1 MAKEKL
7 ILSLVASLS
16 LFSVGCSQKVNGAI
30 GILDGMLAWTR
41 QDWPAAIS
49 AFLDTAGKASSSGDT
64 QLHDY
69 AIYGLASAYLSQ
81 DEYDSA
87 IDRLS
92 AIGKESGSNILA
104 GVWYQSGVIA
114 FRRGDFEGAVKYFR
128 KSLES
133 DPSAL
138 DAKINLELSRR
149 VLDGDGTDRAN
160 ASAGLREQPEDGGT
174 DAIFNLVRKKEQDRW
189 KNQEETA
196 PSSPVADY

>member
-1 MAKEKL
+1 MAKERL
-7 ILSLVASLS
+7 ILPLVAALALS
-16 LFSVGCSQKVNGAI
+16 GVGCSQKVDGAI

-41 QDWPAAIS
+41 QDWPASIT
-49 AFLDTAGKASSSGDT
+49 AFLDTAGKASEAGDAR
-64 QLHDY
+64 LHDY

-92 AIGKESGSNILA
+92 AIGKETDPDILA
-104 GVWYQSGVIA
+104 GVWYQTGVIA
-114 FRRGDFEGAVKYFR
+114 FRRGDYENAERCFR

-149 VLDGDGTDRAN
+149 ILDGEGTDRAN
-160 ASAGLREQPEDGGT
+160 ASAGLREQPEDAGT
-174 DAIFNLVRKKEQDRW
+174 EAIFNLVRKKEQDRW

-196 PSSPVADY
+196 PSTPVADY

>member
-1 MAKEKL
+1 MAKKKL
-7 ILSLVASLS
+7 ILPLVASLS
-16 LFSVGCSQKVNGAI
+16 LLSVGCSQKVDGAI

-49 AFLDTAGKASSSGDT
+49 AFLDTAGKASALGDT

-87 IDRLS
+87 INRLS
-92 AIGKESGSNILA
+92 DIGKESGPEILA

-114 FRRGDFEGAVKYFR
+114 FRRGDYEGAVKYFR
-128 KSLES
+128 KSLEN